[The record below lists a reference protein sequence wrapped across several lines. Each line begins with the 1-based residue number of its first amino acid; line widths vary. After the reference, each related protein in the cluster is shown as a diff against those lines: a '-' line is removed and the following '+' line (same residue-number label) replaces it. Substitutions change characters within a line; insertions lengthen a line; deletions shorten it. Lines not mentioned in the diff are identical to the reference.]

1 MAIVATIR
9 HRAAIS
15 GYVSDAVSGTGIAG
29 ATVTLEGQDQQ
40 TLTGADGFYFFLD
53 LPNGSYTLHAE
64 APALGSRYGAVT
76 AAGVAVA
83 SDGAGRPLF
92 DPKGNLAL
100 PPTRLTGLVRRS
112 DNLAP
117 IAYADVQLRASRVA
131 VKSNKLGQYGLTAVE
146 AGTQTVQ
153 VAAPGFATIS
163 QPVSLSAGQSR
174 VVDFNLT
181 PS

>member
-15 GYVSDAVSGTGIAG
+15 GYVSDAVSGAGIAG
-29 ATVTLEGQDQQ
+29 AVVTLEGQDQQ
-40 TLTGADGFYFFLD
+40 TRTHADGFYYFLD
-53 LPNGSYTLHAE
+53 LANGAYTLHAE
-64 APALGSRYGAVT
+64 APALGSRYGSVT
-76 AAGVAVA
+76 ATGVSVA
-83 SDGAGRPLF
+83 SDSVGRPLF

-117 IAYADVQLRASRVA
+117 IAYADVQLRASRVTS
-131 VKSNKLGQYGLTAVE
+131 KSNKLGQYVLSAVE
-146 AGTQTVQ
+146 AGTQTMQ
-153 VAAPGFATIS
+153 VTALGFTTIS
-163 QPVSLSAGQSR
+163 QPVSLIAGQSI